1 MFAFGFGRKKNKIVG
16 SGAKRVKLAALISYL
31 GIFCL
36 VPLFSKDRLSH
47 FHAKQG
53 LVILLLE
60 FIFTAGI
67 LSAALVVKYAST
79 WHSVMIWTTIL
90 FWLAATGL
98 RVIGISYAAREM
110 ERDVPFIGYLAK
122 KLLRF

>member
-1 MFAFGFGRKKNKIVG
+1 MFAFRFGRKENKIVG
-16 SGAKRVKLAALISYL
+16 SGAKRVKLTALVSYL

-36 VPLFSKDRLSH
+36 VPLFSRDRLDH

-53 LVILLLE
+53 LVIFLLE

-67 LSAALVVKYAST
+67 LSAASVVEYASI

-90 FWLAATGL
+90 FWLGATGL

-110 ERDVPFIGYLAK
+110 EKEVPLAGYLART
-122 KLLRF
+122 LFHS

>member
-1 MFAFGFGRKKNKIVG
+1 MFAFRFGRKENKLVG
-16 SGAKRVKLAALISYL
+16 SGAKRVKFTALISYL

-36 VPLFSKDRLSH
+36 VSLFSNDRLDRY
-47 FHAKQG
+47 HAKQG
-53 LVILLLE
+53 LIILLLE

-67 LSAALVVKYAST
+67 LSAASIVKYASV
-79 WHSVMIWTTIL
+79 WHSVMIWATIL
-90 FWLAATGL
+90 FWLGATGL

-110 ERDVPFIGYLAK
+110 ERDVPFIGYLAR